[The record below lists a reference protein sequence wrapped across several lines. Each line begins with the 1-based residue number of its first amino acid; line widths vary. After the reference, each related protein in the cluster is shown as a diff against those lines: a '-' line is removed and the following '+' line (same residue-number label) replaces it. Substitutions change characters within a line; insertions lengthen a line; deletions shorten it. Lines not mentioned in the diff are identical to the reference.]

1 MCEGPRPFIPV
12 PNVFKVQLVYTLYS
26 QRIENVFNVRSGGG
40 VTAADADRIQ
50 GIFATWWNAT
60 ARPQVSL
67 STSLVL
73 MVLDAL
79 DAAVSLH
86 REYTTGWT
94 AVGSNGSAA
103 LPGGSTTCIKLAT
116 GTRGRS
122 YRGRIY
128 WPGLPGANVS
138 AGLLTTAYRD
148 ALAAAV
154 NTLRTNLAADV
165 AGDKLVIVS
174 YCSNKVWRAAGVA
187 TEVTSASAHTLV
199 DSQRRRLIG
208 RGL

>member
-1 MCEGPRPFIPV
+1 MCVGARPFIPV

-40 VTAADADRIQ
+40 LAVADADRIQ
-50 GIFATWWNAT
+50 TVFSTWWNT
-60 ARPQVSL
+60 NARPQVSI

-73 MVLDAL
+73 MVFDAL
-79 DAAVSLH
+79 DAAASLH
-86 REYTTGWT
+86 KEYTTGWT

-103 LPGGSTTCIKLAT
+103 LPGGSTTSIKLAT

-128 WPGLPGANVS
+128 WPGLPAANVT
-138 AGLLTTAYRD
+138 AGLISTAYRD
-148 ALAAAV
+148 ALATAV
-154 NTLRTNLAADV
+154 NALRTSLAADV
-165 AGDKLVIVS
+165 ASDKLVVVS
-174 YCSNKVWRAAGVA
+174 YCANGVWRTTGVA
-187 TEVTSASAHTLV
+187 TEITSASGHTLV